1 LQNKLKIMFKKNDK
15 ILVIAAHPDD
25 EVIGCGGTILKA
37 INEGAIVSVLF
48 LGEGVSTRFPNNEKS
63 KECLKAIKFREKS
76 ATNCLK
82 ILGIKDYDFNYY
94 LCTKFDTYPIIDF
107 VRLIEKKI
115 KIFKPNIVFTHNDNE
130 VNIDHIIANRATE
143 IACRP
148 LISNTVKSV
157 YTFEA
162 VCSGNFKFDKKFNP
176 NLYIDIK
183 KYFKKKIIALKCYRD
198 EIKSY
203 PFPRSIQGIE
213 IQAKYRGLQS
223 GLEYSEAFKIERKI
237 IKS

>member
-1 LQNKLKIMFKKNDK
+1 MKCSL
-15 ILVIAAHPDD
+15 
-25 EVIGCGGTILKA
+25 
-37 INEGAIVSVLF
+37 
-48 LGEGVSTRFPNNEKS
+48 
-63 KECLKAIKFREKS
+63 CL
-76 ATNCLK
+76 
-82 ILGIKDYDFNYY
+82 Y
-94 LCTKFDTYPIIDF
+94 
-107 VRLIEKKI
+107 
-115 KIFKPNIVFTHNDNE
+115 IVFTHNDNE

-162 VCSGNFKFDKKFNP
+162 VCSGNFKFDKKFNH

>member
-1 LQNKLKIMFKKNDK
+1 MFKKNDK
-15 ILVIAAHPDD
+15 VLIIAAHPDD
-25 EVIGCGGTILKA
+25 EVIGCGGTILRA
-37 INEGAIVSVLF
+37 IDSGAKVSVLF

-63 KECLKAIKFREKS
+63 KACLKAMKYREAS
-76 ATNCLK
+76 AVRCLK
-82 ILGIKDYDFNYY
+82 ILGVKDYDFNHF
-94 LCTKFDTYPIIDF
+94 LCTKFDSYPIIDF

-115 KIFKPNIVFTHNDNE
+115 NFFKPNIVFTHNTSE
-130 VNIDHIIANRATE
+130 VNIDHSITHDAVE

-148 LISNTVKSV
+148 LSDTFVKSI
-157 YTFEA
+157 YAFEA

-176 NLYIDIK
+176 NVYIDIK
-183 KYFKKKIIALKCYRD
+183 KYFKKKIKALQCYGK
-198 EIKSY
+198 ELKKY

-223 GLEYSEAFKIERKI
+223 GLEYSEAFRLERKI

>member
-1 LQNKLKIMFKKNDK
+1 MFQKKDR

-37 INEGAIVSVLF
+37 RSIGASVSVLF
-48 LGEGVSTRFPNNEKS
+48 LGEGVSSRFPQKEQS
-63 KECLKAIKFREKS
+63 KQCINAIKEREMSALKS
-76 ATNCLK
+76 LK
-82 ILGIKDYDFNYY
+82 ILGISDYKFNYY
-94 LCTKFDTYPIIDF
+94 LCTKFDIYPIINF

-115 KIFKPNIVFTHNDNE
+115 KLFKPNIIFTHNPSE
-130 VNIDHIIANRATE
+130 VNIDHVIAHQATE

-148 LISNTVKSV
+148 LSNNTVKSI

-162 VCSGNFKFDKKFNP
+162 VCSGNFKFEKKFNP
-176 NLYIDIK
+176 NVYIDIK
-183 KYFKKKIIALKCYRD
+183 KYFRKKINALKCYRK
-198 EIKSY
+198 EIRKY

-223 GLEYSEAFKIERKI
+223 GLEYSEAFKLEREI
-237 IKS
+237 I